1 MRKAIVTLCLFILA
15 AGPCFAA
22 TECDVWLGTW
32 DVLYEDG
39 SAYVWVIDEI
49 VTGTSKNIP
58 CQAKG
63 ASTPVAGGASFPF
76 QIITVTFLPGFVYTE
91 SSQLGE
97 DMGKHVLEIN
107 AAGDAFVSGTLF
119 TDYGIKSGTK
129 RVSGPRCGGLQPS
142 FAAAGATALEVI
154 ISGTETHFND
164 SSTVNFGCKEISV
177 VSTSVKSPTQILAT
191 ITVSGDA
198 GDTECP
204 VTITTGEEKIQCSL
218 EVRGTGDP
226 ERVIWE
232 FQAGSIVS
240 SSPAVDNGYV
250 YFGSA
255 DKKVYCL
262 SAQDGSKLWEFETG
276 NAVFS
281 CPAVS
286 DGRVYVGSNDTR
298 VYCLDAQSGSK
309 VWEFKTGDAVQ
320 SSPALVN
327 GYVYVG
333 SYDNKVYCLNAQD
346 GSKVWEF
353 ETANDVYSTPAVLN
367 GSVYVGGV
375 DYKMYCLDA
384 KTGSTVWTFATDG
397 DIPPSPAVYK
407 GKIYFGSKDS
417 YFYCL
422 DAKTGNKLWDFKTGD
437 IVFSS
442 PAITTRGF
450 VYFASLDNNVYCLEA
465 ESGTKAWEFATSGPV
480 QSSPAATSD
489 YVYIGSNDSNIYCLD
504 AKYGTKVW
512 NFKTGGSVYSSPA
525 VVDGRVYI
533 GSFDNKLYCLK
544 APDEEQESWTMFRR
558 NIARIGSPQ
567 EQTCLAASL
576 LGASDPRLTA
586 ARHFRDKVLAG
597 SSMGRNL
604 ITAYYE
610 YGKQCIPFCRQHPMA
625 GTIIRSVLAA
635 TLPALELV
643 MR

>member
-1 MRKAIVTLCLFILA
+1 MKKAVCFFTLFLLLTGYCS
-15 AGPCFAA
+15 AA

-32 DVLYEDG
+32 DVVYEDG

-76 QIITVTFLPGFVYTE
+76 QIITVIFMPGFVYTE

-97 DMGKHVLEIN
+97 DMGKHVLELN
-107 AAGDAFVSGTLF
+107 GAGDAFVSGTLF
-119 TDYGIKSGTK
+119 TDYGVASGTK

-142 FAAAGATALEVI
+142 FAAAGAAALEVTI
-154 ISGTETHFND
+154 NGTET
-164 SSTVNFGCKEISV
+164 NFDETTA
-177 VSTSVKSPTQILAT
+177 VSFDCAEVQLVAADVLSPTKIVAS
-191 ITVSGDA
+191 INIA
-198 GDTECP
+198 ENAADTACA
-204 VTITTGEEKIQCSL
+204 VIVTTGNEKIQCSL
-218 EVRGTGDP
+218 QVRGVGDP
-226 ERVIWE
+226 ELVAWE
-232 FQAGSIVS
+232 FPTGNIVS
-240 SSPAVDNGYV
+240 SSPALDNGYV
-250 YFGSA
+250 YFGSG
-255 DKKVYCL
+255 DGKVYCL
-262 SAQDGSKLWEFETG
+262 NAQDGSKVWDFKTG

-281 CPAVS
+281 CPLVS
-286 DGRVYVGSNDTR
+286 DGRVYVGSNDSK

-320 SSPALVN
+320 SSPALAN
-327 GYVYVG
+327 GYVYIG

-353 ETANDVYSTPAVLN
+353 ETANDVYSTPAVQN
-367 GSVYVGGV
+367 GYVYVGGV

-397 DIPPSPAVYK
+397 DIPPSPAIYK
-407 GKIYFGSKDS
+407 DKIYFGSKDN

-442 PAITTRGF
+442 PAVTTRGF
-450 VYFASLDNNVYCLEA
+450 VYFASLDSKVYCIDA
-465 ESGTKAWEFATSGPV
+465 ETGAKAWDFTTSGPV

-489 YVYIGSNDSNIYCLD
+489 YVYIGSNDSNVYCLD

-525 VVDGRVYI
+525 VVDGRVYV

-544 APDEEQESWTMFRR
+544 APVEEQESWPMFRR
-558 NIARIGSPQ
+558 NIARTGSP
-567 EQTCLAASL
+567 EKQTCLATAL
-576 LGASDPRLTA
+576 LGKSDHRLA
-586 ARHFRDKVLAG
+586 VARRFRDEVLAG
-597 SSMGRNL
+597 SAMGRNI

-610 YGKQCIPFCRQHPMA
+610 YGKQCIPFCKQHPAA
-625 GTIIRSVLAA
+625 GKVFRAILVAI
-635 TLPALELV
+635 LPALELA
-643 MR
+643 MQ

>member
-1 MRKAIVTLCLFILA
+1 MKKLIGIIALFFVCS
-15 AGPCFAA
+15 GYSFAA

-32 DVLYEDG
+32 DVVKDDG
-39 SAYVWVIDEI
+39 STYVWVIDQI
-49 VTGTSKNIP
+49 ITGTSKNIP

-76 QIITVTFLPGFVYTE
+76 QIITVTFLPGFTYTE

-97 DMGKHVLEIN
+97 DMGKHVLDIN
-107 AAGDAFVSGTLF
+107 DAGDAFVSGTLF
-119 TDYGIKSGTK
+119 TDYGIASGTK

-142 FAAAGATALEVI
+142 FAAAGATALEVT

-164 SSTVNFGCKEISV
+164 SSTVNFGCKEIAV
-177 VSTSVKSPTQILAT
+177 VSTSVLSSTQVIAT

-198 GDTECP
+198 EDTECP
-204 VTITTGEEKIQCSL
+204 VTVTTGDEKIQCSF
-218 EVRGTGDP
+218 EVRGVGDP
-226 ERVIWE
+226 DRIVWE

-240 SSPAVDNGYV
+240 SSPAVDNGFV
-250 YFGSA
+250 YFGSG
-255 DKKVYCL
+255 DSRVYCL
-262 SAQDGSKLWEFETG
+262 NAQDGTKLWEFTTG

-281 CPAVS
+281 CPAVT
-286 DGRVYVGSNDTR
+286 DGRVFFGSNDTK
-298 VYCLDAQSGSK
+298 VYCLDAQSGGK
-309 VWEFKTGDAVQ
+309 LWEFKTGDAVQ
-320 SSPALVN
+320 SSPALAN
-327 GYVYVG
+327 GYVYIG

-353 ETANDVYSTPAVLN
+353 ETGNDVYSTPAVLN
-367 GSVYVGGV
+367 GFVYVGGV

-384 KTGSTVWTFATDG
+384 KTGTTVWTFATDG
-397 DIPPSPAVYK
+397 DIPPSPAIYN
-407 GKIYFGSKDS
+407 GNIYFGSKDS

-422 DAKTGNKLWDFKTGD
+422 EGKTGNKLWDFKTGD

-450 VYFASLDNNVYCLEA
+450 IYFASLDNKVYCLDA
-465 ESGTKAWEFATSGPV
+465 KSGAKAWEFATSGPV

-489 YVYIGSNDSNIYCLD
+489 YVYVGSNDSNVYCID

-525 VVDGRVYI
+525 VVDGRVYV

-544 APDEEQESWTMFRR
+544 APDDEKESWPMFRR
-558 NIARIGSPQ
+558 SLARTGSPQ

-576 LGASDPRLTA
+576 LGASDRRLAA
-586 ARHFRDKVLAG
+586 ARRFRDEVLAG
-597 SSMGRNL
+597 SDMGKNI

-610 YGKQCIPFCRQHPMA
+610 YGKQCIPFCKQHPAA
-625 GTIIRSVLAA
+625 GKIVRAVLAA
-635 TLPALELV
+635 ILPALELA
-643 MR
+643 MQ